1 MEASAYSGAYDNSS
15 FAARYQYV
23 ASHCGLSGIT
33 NFKGTGSAV
42 TGATTVNITA
52 PVCASGNHYTVKS
65 GDTCDTIA
73 VANSVS
79 SATLFAI
86 NPSLQDCRKAL
97 AVGTVLCLPH
107 TCDALWTV
115 QSTDT
120 CLSIGNATGNS
131 QSALVAYNTM
141 LNWNC
146 TNLVAALGK
155 PPSWGSTLC
164 VSSPGGVYDGIAA
177 SNSSVDGNGG
187 GGNGY
192 AGADEVIVDPP
203 TGATVAT
210 GTNATECAKW
220 YVYDATLLCAQI
232 CLTNDIP
239 ISIFTKVNPSLHATS
254 CDSDLVKG
262 HAYCVSPVMELSDE
276 SSTTTTTATT
286 KTSTT
291 TTKPTTTTATTTT
304 AK

>member
-1 MEASAYSGAYDNSS
+1 MPTRRSS
-15 FAARYQYV
+15 F
-23 ASHCGLSGIT
+23 L
-33 NFKGTGSAV
+33 
-42 TGATTVNITA
+42 
-52 PVCASGNHYTVKS
+52 S
-65 GDTCDTIA
+65 GDTCDSIA
-73 VANSVS
+73 IANSVS

-86 NPSLQDCRKAL
+86 NPNLQDCRKPL

-115 QSTDT
+115 HITDT
-120 CLSIGNATGNS
+120 CLSIGNATGNP
-131 QSALVAYNTM
+131 QSALVAYNIM

-164 VSSPGGVYDGIAA
+164 VSSPGGVYDGIPA
-177 SNSSVDGNGG
+177 SKFSVDGNGG

-192 AGADEVIVDPP
+192 AGSDEVTVSSP

-232 CLTNDIP
+232 CLANDIP
-239 ISIFTKVNPSLHATS
+239 ISILTKVILSLHSTS

-262 HAYCVSPVMELSDE
+262 HAYCVSPLMDLSDE
-276 SSTTTTTATT
+276 SSTTTAATTATATT

-291 TTKPTTTTATTTT
+291 TTQPTTTAT